1 MIVLEVG
8 EEFDQIH
15 VGHGRVQPTN
25 NILFYSGILRSLLP
39 DLLSHLL
46 FLVALQEEGLGHDLA
61 RHDLPRDDIL
71 QLVALG
77 ETSLAQEPS
86 SLVLPKQDRQ

>member
-46 FLVALQEEGLGHDLA
+46 FLVALQEEGLGHDLT

>member
-15 VGHGRVQPTN
+15 VGHGRVQPS
-25 NILFYSGILRSLLP
+25 NIILVRSGILRSLLP

-61 RHDLPRDDIL
+61 RHDLPCHHVL

-77 ETSLAQEPS
+77 EASLPEEPA
-86 SLVLPKQDRQ
+86 SLIFPGHEN